1 MKYIITEN
9 QSYQLISNFLKKL
22 NIKFHIMYLNDNR
35 YDSITATIY
44 LYKDGE
50 VLGHRHGYEFFF
62 RYDSRF
68 NSLRPDGHFPKIELV
83 NVFYLMPK
91 DMVIKFFSDKVEEYL
106 KDFIDRG
113 HSNLPRPKK

>member
-9 QSYQLISNFLKKL
+9 QSTEFISNILKKL
-22 NIKFHIMYLNDNR
+22 NIKFHIMYLYDNT

-50 VLGHRHGYEFFF
+50 VLGYRLGYEFSF

-83 NVFYLMPK
+83 DVFNFMPK

-106 KDFIDRG
+106 KKFIDG
-113 HSNLPRPKK
+113 GYSNLRRPKK